1 MKDLYNKNYKMLKE
15 IAEDTSIWKNNPC
28 SWMKII
34 NIVKI
39 FIQLKAIYKFNAI
52 LTMVPLLFCTEVEK
66 PILELVW
73 NYKRPWITQII
84 LSRKNE
90 AGNIT
95 IPDFKLYC
103 KVIVIKTVWYW
114 Y

>member
-1 MKDLYNKNYKMLKE
+1 
-15 IAEDTSIWKNNPC
+15 
-28 SWMKII
+28 MKII

-73 NYKRPWITQII
+73 NYKRP
-84 LSRKNE
+84 
-90 AGNIT
+90 
-95 IPDFKLYC
+95 
-103 KVIVIKTVWYW
+103 
-114 Y
+114 